1 MKMYCISD
9 NVDTA
14 IGLKLT
20 GIEAIVVEEK
30 DEIEK
35 EIKKILENENIGILI
50 ITQKIYE
57 TAKERF
63 DEIQEKLKMPLLVKI

>member
-1 MKMYCISD
+1 MYCISD

-63 DEIQEKLKMPLLVKI
+63 DEIGEKNEHSTKNHSF